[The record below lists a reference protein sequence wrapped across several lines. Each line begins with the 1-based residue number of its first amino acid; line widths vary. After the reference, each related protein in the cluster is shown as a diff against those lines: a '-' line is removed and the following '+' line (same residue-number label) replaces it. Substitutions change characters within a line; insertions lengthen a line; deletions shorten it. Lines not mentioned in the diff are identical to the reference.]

1 MRLCVATAVVI
12 VVGVMALVSG
22 LVQAQVSLCSEHEN
36 ETQNH
41 CDRDTLRSVRLWWS
55 QMSARHP
62 LKCQLPSGWY
72 EKDSQYVD
80 LFSQSVPVFS
90 YPCDDHEQTIEYKF
104 QGQIQDGQ
112 LHGLGHLELD
122 SYSR

>member
-1 MRLCVATAVVI
+1 MRLCPAVTLVLA
-12 VVGVMALVSG
+12 VLLAVGSG
-22 LVQAQVSLCSEHEN
+22 LVQAQASLCSEHES

-41 CDRDTLRSVRLWWS
+41 CDRDTLRSVRLWWR
-55 QMSARHP
+55 QMSARQP
-62 LKCQLPSGWY
+62 IKCQVPSGWY

-90 YPCDDHEQTIEYKF
+90 YPCEANEFTMAYKF
-104 QGQIQDGQ
+104 QGKIQDGQ

-122 SYSR
+122 PYSR